1 MVWCVQDDSFWDE
14 VSQYRYVN
22 KQVNRFCAE
31 QNCTT
36 LVVPESVWNA
46 EFHLAMEFC
55 QLLRDGNLLERLQA
69 LYDSQLSTDIVE
81 KKPSRKT
88 C

>member
-1 MVWCVQDDSFWDE
+1 VKDSSFWDE
-14 VSQYRYVN
+14 VNQYRYVN

-31 QNCTT
+31 QNDTT
-36 LVVPESVWNA
+36 LVVRESVWNA
-46 EFHLAMEFC
+46 EFHVAMEFC
-55 QLLRDGNLLERLQA
+55 QLLRGGNLLDRLQA

-81 KKPSRKT
+81 KKPSQNT